1 MWRKY
6 DDLLKQEFYLGG
18 KMMDFNYDNS
28 KISDD
33 MIKTINRLFS
43 IVARERNLCYKDEII
58 RETIKVIKSMGKVIQ

>member
-1 MWRKY
+1 
-6 DDLLKQEFYLGG
+6 
-18 KMMDFNYDNS
+18 MDFNYDNS